1 MKLFAFNI
9 TTHKPF
15 VVKNLNKSPY
25 LINIYCVV
33 HKIYCK
39 FFKYFKQLK
48 RLKIKKGEFK
58 LTPFLIKK
66 SIIWCSRCD
75 SNARPSP

>member
-9 TTHKPF
+9 TTHKSF
-15 VVKNLNKSPY
+15 VVKNLNKKPLFNQY
-25 LINIYCVV
+25 LLCFCQ
-33 HKIYCK
+33 IYCK

-58 LTPFLIKK
+58 LTPFSIKK
-66 SIIWCSRCD
+66 SVIWCSRCD